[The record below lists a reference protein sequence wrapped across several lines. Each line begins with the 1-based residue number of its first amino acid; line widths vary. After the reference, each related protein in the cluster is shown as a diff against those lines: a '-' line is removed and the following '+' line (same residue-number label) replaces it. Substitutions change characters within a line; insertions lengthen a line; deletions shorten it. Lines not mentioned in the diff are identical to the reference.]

1 MGLDM
6 QALFAMANKTA
17 AAGGKGAGIS
27 KKIAGLEGAYN
38 KAEGV
43 YNKAKEW
50 DADGD
55 GLEFADI
62 ARGGLAAAGSAGGMI
77 LGNMLLPGVGGMIGS
92 TVLGGIGGGIGK
104 LIGGDTKAEK
114 AAKEEAEKAENDARR
129 KAKAEKQA
137 RDAQAMQPQGVMS
150 SVEVPQIDVIN
161 TEYRDDPNEY
171 SGGGEQLSDEQYK
184 EILGS
189 ALAVCDRRLK
199 WVDHKHTL
207 RYIRGMDALSDED
220 CKDIMSM
227 VDPKQLAY
235 ELLEEGPPYSASDL
249 RFLHD
254 LMLEDGGEDYK
265 YNIKYGSVWKDD
277 VLDGYADHIRNYY
290 YKYKPEAQGIDPD
303 IDPEED
309 QCGPM
314 AQDIEQVNPSVVSEV
329 NGAKVVDTKK
339 LALMNA
345 GVIAEL
351 ARRMKD
357 LEGV

>member
-43 YNKAKEW
+43 YNKAKGW

-254 LMLEDGGEDYK
+254 LMLVYVGQRTVMFPPFLKLVPCVFLYVQS
-265 YNIKYGSVWKDD
+265 IKLFGL
-277 VLDGYADHIRNYY
+277 VLVHSLHLVYIIYAIVSSDSPRNLRTAFSRI
-290 YKYKPEAQGIDPD
+290 KHRMFRPSPLHTVINTFCKP
-303 IDPEED
+303 
-309 QCGPM
+309 
-314 AQDIEQVNPSVVSEV
+314 SEV
-329 NGAKVVDTKK
+329 LCPFLLWGPA
-339 LALMNA
+339 
-345 GVIAEL
+345 
-351 ARRMKD
+351 
-357 LEGV
+357 